1 MFRVLIRFI
10 NFSGEKNKK
19 RYIISILL
27 GIVEAFG
34 QALRIPAIY
43 LVIRGVVNNRLTGDT
58 VAFAMAILISGLLL
72 QIISARTGKTLQT
85 EAGYTTCAGK
95 RMEIAE
101 HLRYIPMGYFNENS
115 LGTITSITTN
125 TMEAL
130 ADVATRVVMMTLN
143 GLLESL
149 LITVMLL
156 TFDWRIGLTAIA
168 GIIVFFIIN
177 AYMQSKSVDISE
189 TKNKADTAMIGEI
202 LEFIQ
207 GISEAKSYNLIGEN
221 NKKLEKSIEDCKN
234 ATVDMEMKFVPLM
247 GLQTWIIK
255 MTGIAMCVLS
265 LKLYFN
271 EQMDLATCIVMLLAS
286 FMIYGALET
295 AGNFS
300 ALLRTVDICVNK
312 ANEVLAIQQMDIE
325 GEEVLPET
333 HNIEMENVDFA
344 YDRRKVVDNVNLS
357 IKERTSAAF
366 VGPSGSGKTTICHL
380 IARFWDVEKGRIKFD
395 GRNVK
400 NYSIDSLMR
409 NFSFVFQNVYL
420 FHDTVANNIRFGQPD
435 ASMEKVIE
443 AAKKACCHE
452 FIEELPEGYDTILGE
467 GGASL
472 SGGQKQRI
480 SIARAMMKDSPVII
494 LDEATANVDPENE
507 KELMEAIDELTR
519 EKTVLMIAHRLNT
532 VRNADKIYVVDRG
545 KIVQQGRHAEL
556 VEQEGIYKN
565 FIASRAEAVGWKIS
579 K

>member
-325 GEEVLPET
+325 GEEVVPET

>member
-247 GLQTWIIK
+247 GLQT
-255 MTGIAMCVLS
+255 
-265 LKLYFN
+265 
-271 EQMDLATCIVMLLAS
+271 
-286 FMIYGALET
+286 
-295 AGNFS
+295 
-300 ALLRTVDICVNK
+300 
-312 ANEVLAIQQMDIE
+312 
-325 GEEVLPET
+325 
-333 HNIEMENVDFA
+333 
-344 YDRRKVVDNVNLS
+344 
-357 IKERTSAAF
+357 
-366 VGPSGSGKTTICHL
+366 
-380 IARFWDVEKGRIKFD
+380 
-395 GRNVK
+395 
-400 NYSIDSLMR
+400 
-409 NFSFVFQNVYL
+409 
-420 FHDTVANNIRFGQPD
+420 
-435 ASMEKVIE
+435 
-443 AAKKACCHE
+443 
-452 FIEELPEGYDTILGE
+452 
-467 GGASL
+467 
-472 SGGQKQRI
+472 
-480 SIARAMMKDSPVII
+480 
-494 LDEATANVDPENE
+494 
-507 KELMEAIDELTR
+507 
-519 EKTVLMIAHRLNT
+519 
-532 VRNADKIYVVDRG
+532 
-545 KIVQQGRHAEL
+545 
-556 VEQEGIYKN
+556 
-565 FIASRAEAVGWKIS
+565 
-579 K
+579 

>member
-271 EQMDLATCIVMLLAS
+271 DQMDLATCIVMLLAS

-325 GEEVLPET
+325 GEDVVPET

-480 SIARAMMKDSPVII
+480 SIARAMMKDSPDII

>member
-271 EQMDLATCIVMLLAS
+271 DQMDLATCIVMLLAS

-325 GEEVLPET
+325 GEEVVPET

-395 GRNVK
+395 GRNIK

-443 AAKKACCHE
+443 AAKQACCHE

>member
-271 EQMDLATCIVMLLAS
+271 DQMDLATCIVMLLAS

-325 GEEVLPET
+325 GEEVVPET

-435 ASMEKVIE
+435 AFMEKVIE

>member
-85 EAGYTTCAGK
+85 EVGYTTCAGK

-325 GEEVLPET
+325 GEEVVPET

>member
-271 EQMDLATCIVMLLAS
+271 DQMDLATCIVMLLAS
-286 FMIYGALET
+286 FMIYVALET

-325 GEEVLPET
+325 GEEVVPET

>member
-168 GIIVFFIIN
+168 GITVFFIIN
-177 AYMQSKSVDISE
+177 AYMQRKSVDISE

-271 EQMDLATCIVMLLAS
+271 DQMDLATCIVMLLAS

-325 GEEVLPET
+325 GEDVVPET

-395 GRNVK
+395 GRNIK

>member
-1 MFRVLIRFI
+1 
-10 NFSGEKNKK
+10 
-19 RYIISILL
+19 
-27 GIVEAFG
+27 
-34 QALRIPAIY
+34 
-43 LVIRGVVNNRLTGDT
+43 
-58 VAFAMAILISGLLL
+58 
-72 QIISARTGKTLQT
+72 
-85 EAGYTTCAGK
+85 
-95 RMEIAE
+95 
-101 HLRYIPMGYFNENS
+101 MGYFNENS

-271 EQMDLATCIVMLLAS
+271 DQMDLATCIVMLLAS

-325 GEEVLPET
+325 GEEVVPET

>member
-10 NFSGEKNKK
+10 NFSGENNKK

-271 EQMDLATCIVMLLAS
+271 DQMDLATCIVMLLAS

-325 GEEVLPET
+325 GEEVVPET

-556 VEQEGIYKN
+556 IEQEGIYKN

>member
-325 GEEVLPET
+325 GEGVVPET

>member
-1 MFRVLIRFI
+1 MFRVLIKFI

-325 GEEVLPET
+325 GEEVVPET

>member
-325 GEEVLPET
+325 GEDVVPET

-400 NYSIDSLMR
+400 NHSIDSLMR

>member
-177 AYMQSKSVDISE
+177 AYMQSKSVDISV
-189 TKNKADTAMIGEI
+189 TKNKADTTMIGEI

-325 GEEVLPET
+325 GEEVVPET

-409 NFSFVFQNVYL
+409 NFSFVFQSVYL

>member
-271 EQMDLATCIVMLLAS
+271 DQMDLATCIVMLLAS

-325 GEEVLPET
+325 GEEVVPET

>member
-58 VAFAMAILISGLLL
+58 VAFAMAILISGLLM

-271 EQMDLATCIVMLLAS
+271 DQMDLATCIVMLLAS

-325 GEEVLPET
+325 GEEVVPET

>member
-325 GEEVLPET
+325 GEEVVPET

-409 NFSFVFQNVYL
+409 NFSFVFQSVYL

-435 ASMEKVIE
+435 AFMEKVIE

>member
-271 EQMDLATCIVMLLAS
+271 DQMDLATCIVMLLAS

-325 GEEVLPET
+325 GEEVVPET

-545 KIVQQGRHAEL
+545 KIVQQGRHTEL

>member
-27 GIVEAFG
+27 GIAEAFG

-271 EQMDLATCIVMLLAS
+271 DQMDLATCIVMLLAS

-325 GEEVLPET
+325 GEEVVPET

>member
-1 MFRVLIRFI
+1 
-10 NFSGEKNKK
+10 
-19 RYIISILL
+19 
-27 GIVEAFG
+27 
-34 QALRIPAIY
+34 
-43 LVIRGVVNNRLTGDT
+43 
-58 VAFAMAILISGLLL
+58 
-72 QIISARTGKTLQT
+72 
-85 EAGYTTCAGK
+85 
-95 RMEIAE
+95 
-101 HLRYIPMGYFNENS
+101 
-115 LGTITSITTN
+115 
-125 TMEAL
+125 
-130 ADVATRVVMMTLN
+130 
-143 GLLESL
+143 
-149 LITVMLL
+149 
-156 TFDWRIGLTAIA
+156 
-168 GIIVFFIIN
+168 
-177 AYMQSKSVDISE
+177 
-189 TKNKADTAMIGEI
+189 
-202 LEFIQ
+202 
-207 GISEAKSYNLIGEN
+207 
-221 NKKLEKSIEDCKN
+221 
-234 ATVDMEMKFVPLM
+234 
-247 GLQTWIIK
+247 
-255 MTGIAMCVLS
+255 
-265 LKLYFN
+265 
-271 EQMDLATCIVMLLAS
+271 
-286 FMIYGALET
+286 MIYSALET

-325 GEEVLPET
+325 GEDVVPET

>member
-1 MFRVLIRFI
+1 M
-10 NFSGEKNKK
+10 
-19 RYIISILL
+19 
-27 GIVEAFG
+27 
-34 QALRIPAIY
+34 
-43 LVIRGVVNNRLTGDT
+43 
-58 VAFAMAILISGLLL
+58 
-72 QIISARTGKTLQT
+72 
-85 EAGYTTCAGK
+85 
-95 RMEIAE
+95 
-101 HLRYIPMGYFNENS
+101 
-115 LGTITSITTN
+115 
-125 TMEAL
+125 
-130 ADVATRVVMMTLN
+130 
-143 GLLESL
+143 
-149 LITVMLL
+149 
-156 TFDWRIGLTAIA
+156 
-168 GIIVFFIIN
+168 
-177 AYMQSKSVDISE
+177 
-189 TKNKADTAMIGEI
+189 
-202 LEFIQ
+202 
-207 GISEAKSYNLIGEN
+207 
-221 NKKLEKSIEDCKN
+221 
-234 ATVDMEMKFVPLM
+234 
-247 GLQTWIIK
+247 
-255 MTGIAMCVLS
+255 
-265 LKLYFN
+265 
-271 EQMDLATCIVMLLAS
+271 
-286 FMIYGALET
+286 
-295 AGNFS
+295 
-300 ALLRTVDICVNK
+300 
-312 ANEVLAIQQMDIE
+312 
-325 GEEVLPET
+325 
-333 HNIEMENVDFA
+333 
-344 YDRRKVVDNVNLS
+344 NLS

>member
-58 VAFAMAILISGLLL
+58 VAFAMAILISGLFL

-325 GEEVLPET
+325 GEDVVPET

>member
-234 ATVDMEMKFVPLM
+234 ATVDMEMKFIPLM

-271 EQMDLATCIVMLLAS
+271 DQMDLATCIVMLLAS

-325 GEEVLPET
+325 GEEVVPET

>member
-10 NFSGEKNKK
+10 SFSGEKNKK

-271 EQMDLATCIVMLLAS
+271 DQMDLATCIVMLLAS

-325 GEEVLPET
+325 GEEVVPET

>member
-234 ATVDMEMKFVPLM
+234 ATVNMEMKFVPLM

-271 EQMDLATCIVMLLAS
+271 DQMDLATCIVMLLAS

-325 GEEVLPET
+325 GEEVVPET

>member
-325 GEEVLPET
+325 GEDVVPET

>member
-27 GIVEAFG
+27 GIVETFG

-325 GEEVLPET
+325 GEEVVPET

>member
-325 GEEVLPET
+325 GEEVVPKT

>member
-271 EQMDLATCIVMLLAS
+271 DKMDLATCIVMLLAS

-325 GEEVLPET
+325 GEEVVPET

>member
-325 GEEVLPET
+325 GEEVVPET

-344 YDRRKVVDNVNLS
+344 YDRRKVVNNVNLS

>member
-1 MFRVLIRFI
+1 MFKVLIRFI

-271 EQMDLATCIVMLLAS
+271 DQMDLATCIVMLLAS

-325 GEEVLPET
+325 GEEVVPET